1 MPPGQQPPDQPRD
14 PATRRIPKPPRPG
27 DPNSPTQRI
36 PRPEPPTQRIPRP
49 EPPTRQIPRPE
60 PPTQQIRVPD
70 PATREIPA
78 PPPPAPRQPAASSQR
93 PTTPPPIP
101 PPPMPTLPPGPQPP
115 EPKAKRN
122 RQTVVLTAVIVIA
135 ALVGLL
141 AGAELFARHRA
152 GTVLS
157 GITDCLVEDTAD
169 VSYSVTPPFLW
180 QYLTDHYTDI
190 SVVTTGDRV
199 QAAKGMT
206 ADVTLSDIE
215 LTDSADSKG
224 TIGKVTADLSW
235 TADGIKQTVAENLPV
250 VGNLVTAVRTD
261 ASAGTLILE
270 AAGGTTITAKP
281 EVRDGNLELTVQDVT
296 GAFDKATVQTAL
308 NELTTQLNENY
319 PLGIKADS
327 VRVTGTGVDGTFSST
342 DATIPSGESDACFA
356 DL

>member
-1 MPPGQQPPDQPRD
+1 MPPGQLPPDQPRD
-14 PATRRIPKPPRPG
+14 PATRRIPRPVRPG
-27 DPNSPTQRI
+27 DPHSPTQRI

-49 EPPTRQIPRPE
+49 EPPTQQHRIPE
-60 PPTQQIRVPD
+60 
-70 PATREIPA
+70 PATRKIPV
-78 PPPPAPRQPAASSQR
+78 PP
-93 PTTPPPIP
+93 PPPIP
-101 PPPMPTLPPGPQPP
+101 PPPIQKLPPGPQPP
-115 EPKAKRN
+115 EPKPARN
-122 RQTVVLTAVIVIA
+122 RQTIVLTAVIVIA
-135 ALVGLL
+135 ALVAVL
-141 AGAELFARHRA
+141 AGAELFARYRA

-157 GITDCLVEDTAD
+157 GITDCLVEDTAE

-215 LTDSADSKG
+215 LADSANSKG
-224 TIGKVTADLSW
+224 TIGKVTAHLSW
-235 TADGIKQTVAENLPV
+235 TAEGIKQTVQENLPV

-261 ASAGTLILE
+261 ANAGTLIME

-281 EVRDGNLELTVQDVT
+281 EVRDGNLELTVQDVA

-308 NELTTQLNENY
+308 SELTTKLNKNY

-327 VRVTGTGVDGTFSST
+327 VKVTKTGVDGTFSST
-342 DATIPSGESDACFA
+342 DATIPSGENDACFA